1 MLHTLLFENYLVFTP
16 LLAYLITQILKTL
29 LYFLMTK
36 KFDWRRLLG
45 SGGMP
50 SSHSATVTA
59 LFVAALK
66 KCGAAS
72 PITAAILIFAIIVV
86 YDAMGVRQETGKHA
100 QLLNKLLRR
109 EPNEEDSAIQL
120 NEMVGHTSFQVM
132 VGVVLGA
139 VVAVLIPA
147 F

>member
-1 MLHTLLFENYLVFTP
+1 MIETLLLNNYLVFTP
-16 LLAYLITQILKTL
+16 ALSYLVTQLLKTL
-29 LYFLMTK
+29 LYFFMTK
-36 KFDWRRLLG
+36 QFDWKRLFG

-72 PITAAILIFAIIVV
+72 PITAAILVFAVIVI
-86 YDAMGVRQETGKHA
+86 YDAMGVRHETGKHA
-100 QLLNKLLRR
+100 QLLNTLLQR
-109 EPNEEDSAIQL
+109 ESNKEANAIQL
-120 NEMVGHTSFQVM
+120 NEMVGHTSFQVI
-132 VGVVLGA
+132 VGTFLGGIVTA
-139 VVAVLIPA
+139 LVPV